1 MDGISI
7 VTRGVR
13 RVVELVVLA
22 CLLTQPRY
30 CEEFHVPFLQPTVA
44 FPCLGK
50 QPTSEVV
57 QWAIEHP
64 DWSIKRWT
72 CGPPSA

>member
-1 MDGISI
+1 VDGILI
-7 VTRGVR
+7 VTAGVK

-22 CLLTQPRY
+22 CLLTRPQY

-44 FPCLGK
+44 FACLTK

-57 QWAIEHP
+57 QWAIAHP
-64 DWSIKRWT
+64 DWAIKKWT
-72 CGPPSA
+72 CGPPGA